1 MFLRYLFHFVTFL
14 VRGFGLL
21 KYGQV
26 RGVNFLRFL
35 SFLKFMQI
43 SFALIGEIG
52 MFCESYPIL

>member
-26 RGVNFLRFL
+26 RGVSFLRF
-35 SFLKFMQI
+35 FVI
-43 SFALIGEIG
+43 SKIHANF
-52 MFCESYPIL
+52 FCADW